1 MEPPS
6 GQMSDAKRPLRL
18 IRLAEVKYRTGLS
31 TPTIYRRIRAG
42 TFPKSYRIGASIVAW
57 SEAEVDAWIK
67 SALTRQ

>member
-6 GQMSDAKRPLRL
+6 GQMPDAKRPLRL

-31 TPTIYRRIRAG
+31 TTTIYRRIRAG

-57 SEAEVDAWIK
+57 SEVEVEAWIK
-67 SALTRQ
+67 SALTR

>member
-6 GQMSDAKRPLRL
+6 GQMPDAKRPLRL

-57 SEAEVDAWIK
+57 SEAEVDAWIC
-67 SALTRQ
+67 SALRR